1 MAKTYNELK
10 NYINSEITTKKEK
23 GSITPFSHGAV
34 LQEVV
39 DFANENG
46 GGSSTNY
53 SLIITDSADN
63 TQPASAIN
71 EVYLNLVNVTN
82 NEVVSSTKLIN
93 GESIYVSY
101 NTITGLKVNVVTINP
116 THIDPDSD
124 FENGIKVIESVITN
138 STGQVTGTR
147 KKILPNKKYVDDA
160 IRSAI
165 GDIGSALIF
174 KGTLDNSIT
183 TETDTIKKNLPDN
196 HKVGETWL
204 VAKAGTYGGKTCEV
218 GDMFVCTTTRTT
230 ANDSDWACIQAN
242 WAAIAGNENLQ
253 WNTSVT
259 LATIGGVEVKAKLP
273 QQPTIPTKTSQLE
286 NDSNFSNG
294 VITGKHNVVDL
305 RTSQGFDEN
314 TFYPVTIAM
323 QDTTI
328 KGSSNVR
335 IRVMH
340 NRTTLSA
347 SERPAW
353 MTNSQGVTLCTE
365 WEIGFGDYTKAGFS
379 NRLIYNN
386 QWWYAETNPC
396 RNPEI
401 FQKNNTETFYLRG
414 GGKYDIYTNVDV
426 IINFGASVVLDA
438 SNTLNSIQTDG
449 TTANIKSKVTAF
461 PQEAKRQ
468 STAGLVRGANRVMM
482 EFSEGKWDMLNNEL
496 KNAVIEEVATMP
508 TTNHIQGRL
517 VTSGATGRQK
527 LYLNIGNGWDLIA
540 SEYWAGANFV
550 RKTETGDIMYDISNY
565 TTSNLITQI
574 TTNLGSSMLYH
585 HILLTTNT
593 TQIGDITIPLATIY
607 SEIAGKA
614 VLRLKNKKFII
625 DFPNAVAGDY
635 SKETGIPFIVDFR
648 EASTHNDRYEPMEF
662 NAHSNTNLVP
672 ELHFTLIS
680 NNTFVWVEDVRVY
693 FKEK

>member
-53 SLIITDSADN
+53 SLIITDSATN
-63 TQPASAIN
+63 TISAGTN
-71 EVYLNLVNVTN
+71 DPYLNLVNETDN
-82 NEVVSSTKLIN
+82 IVVNSIHLQ
-93 GESIYVSY
+93 GEGLNFVY
-101 NTITGLKVNVVTINP
+101 NLLQGLQVVLSNVGRTD
-116 THIDPDSD
+116 IDNDPD
-124 FENGIKVIESVITN
+124 FENGIKVIESITTN
-138 STGQVTGTR
+138 SKGQITGTR

-160 IRSAI
+160 ISSA
-165 GDIGSALIF
+165 
-174 KGTLDNSIT
+174 
-183 TETDTIKKNLPDN
+183 
-196 HKVGETWL
+196 
-204 VAKAGTYGGKTCEV
+204 
-218 GDMFVCTTTRTT
+218 
-230 ANDSDWACIQAN
+230 
-242 WAAIAGNENLQ
+242 
-253 WNTSVT
+253 
-259 LATIGGVEVKAKLP
+259 
-273 QQPTIPTKTSQLE
+273 
-286 NDSNFSNG
+286 G

-305 RTSQGFDEN
+305 RTAQGFNEN

-323 QDTTI
+323 QDATI

-396 RNPEI
+396 RKPMI
-401 FQKNNTETFYLRG
+401 FQKTNTETFYLRG
-414 GGKYDIYTNVDV
+414 GGKYDIYTNIDV
-426 IINFGASVVLDA
+426 TINFGASIVLDA
-438 SNTLNSIQTDG
+438 SNTLTAIQTDG
-449 TTANIKSKVTAF
+449 TTTDIESKVTAF
-461 PQEAKRQ
+461 PQEVKRQ
-468 STAGLVRGANRVMM
+468 STAELQVGANKVLM
-482 EFSEGKWDMLNNEL
+482 EFSEGAWDMLNNEL
-496 KNAVIEEVATMP
+496 KNAVIEKVATMP
-508 TTNHIQGRL
+508 TTNHMQGRV

-527 LYLNIGNGWDLIA
+527 LYLNIGNGWDLMA
-540 SEYWAGANFV
+540 SEFWASSNFV
-550 RKTETGDIMYDISNY
+550 RKTETGNIMYDIINY

-593 TQIGDITIPLATIY
+593 EQIGNIMIPLATIY
-607 SEIAGKA
+607 AKMETTAT
-614 VLRLKNKKFII
+614 LRLKNKKFII
-625 DFPNAVAGDY
+625 DFPNAVASDY
-635 SKETGIPFIVDFR
+635 SKTSGIQFLVDFGM
-648 EASTHNDRYEPMEF
+648 ASSHNNRYEPMVF
-662 NAHSNTNLVP
+662 FASNNTNLVP

-680 NNTFVWVEDVRVY
+680 NNTFVWVEDVQVY